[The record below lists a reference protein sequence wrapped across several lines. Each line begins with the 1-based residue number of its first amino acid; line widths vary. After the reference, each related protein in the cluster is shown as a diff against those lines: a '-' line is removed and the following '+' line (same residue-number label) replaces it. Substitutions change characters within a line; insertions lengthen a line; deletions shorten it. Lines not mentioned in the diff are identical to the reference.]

1 METIEMR
8 LRFNE
13 EVVKLNFFYSMKQPR
28 DMSVVSV
35 LDTVKE
41 EVIEVSIDERL
52 EVETLAVIIMNFDED
67 LRSNFAETMNVL

>member
-1 METIEMR
+1 MR

-41 EVIEVSIDERL
+41 EVIEVCIDERL
-52 EVETLAVIIMNFDED
+52 EIETLAVIIMNFDED
-67 LRSNFAETMNVL
+67 LRSYFAETINAL

>member
-41 EVIEVSIDERL
+41 EVIEVCIDERL
-52 EVETLAVIIMNFDED
+52 EIETLAVIIMNFDED
-67 LRSNFAETMNVL
+67 LRSYFAETINAL